1 VVEISEFLDSTGR
14 STFSRW
20 FLTLDGAARARITE
34 ALDRLSVGNFSAIKS
49 VGRGVHELRIHF
61 GPGYRVY
68 CGRDGDTL
76 VILLGGEPRSASR
89 TILRRRRHYGS
100 STNKVSVRRSDYAQY
115 LP

>member
-20 FLTLDGAARARITE
+20 FLTLDGVARARITE
-34 ALDRLSVGNFSAIKS
+34 ALDRLSIGNFSAIKS
-49 VGRGVHELRIHF
+49 VGRGVHELRINF

-76 VILLGGEPRSASR
+76 IILLGGGTKKRQQSDIA
-89 TILRRRRHYGS
+89 TAQALWQQYKQ
-100 STNKVSVRRSDYAQY
+100 NKREGIE
-115 LP
+115 